1 MTEETTDWNS
11 EPAGMMK
18 VYQGQN
24 YDLGQSISDLVDNGI
39 DEGADTIE
47 IIINPG
53 EKEEDLFIAIFDN
66 GSGIADEQF
75 DDIMKLG
82 HSTKTDASK
91 LGVFGVGLKLSS
103 LAQANEVTIQSRT
116 KGNTPSLRRISAPYV
131 LKRNE
136 NKLMKYPVTNSDGN
150 NSAAYEF
157 CRRKML
163 EDEKWATFVLLEDIH
178 AVDQFVAVNENYKTS
193 LSKELERIIIHLGLT
208 FHRILEK
215 SDVKIEIGTGGRGK
229 KVIQPLHPGMPNET
243 DLDFGTVSSGTQTI
257 AYDYKDVTL
266 NVKVEYIILPH
277 TKTLQKKAS
286 KKINQGYKRANDM
299 QGLYIYRN
307 DRLIQYGNWQGMF
320 GDVNRNDE
328 HAKLGKIFVD
338 IPSDHIKLF
347 GLNPTKT
354 EVKLPK
360 EFLRR
365 LLEDSKRE
373 RKWGPIEGGKEL
385 TFFDAFDKRYRKD
398 GNAFKKRLQQGG
410 GPEKITEKD
419 TATSVETPAD
429 PQARVRARKKK
440 LKPTKIITNISESG
454 NDVVLTFSGSEEQKQ
469 NFLEAIKEWRANE

>member
-1 MTEETTDWNS
+1 MNNSTVDWNS

-66 GSGIADEQF
+66 GSGISEDKF

-116 KGNTPSLRRISAPYV
+116 KGNAASLRRISAPHV
-131 LKRNE
+131 LNKNE
-136 NKLMKYPVTNSDGN
+136 NKLMKYPVVDSGGN
-150 NSAAYEF
+150 YSAAYEF
-157 CRRKML
+157 CHQKML
-163 EDEKWATFVLLEDIH
+163 EEEWATFVLLENIH
-178 AVDQFVAVNENYKTS
+178 AADQFVAVNENYKTS

-208 FHRILEK
+208 FHRILER
-215 SDVKIEIGTGGRGK
+215 SDVKIEIGTGGRAK
-229 KVIQPLHPGMPNET
+229 KTITPLHPGMPDET

-257 AYDYKDVTL
+257 AYDYKDEVL
-266 NVKVEYIILPH
+266 NVKVEYVILPH
-277 TKTLQKKAS
+277 TKTIQNKVS
-286 KKINQGYKRANDM
+286 KKINHGYKRANDM

-365 LLEDSKRE
+365 LLEDSKRG
-373 RKWGPIEGGKEL
+373 RKWGPIESGKEL
-385 TFFDAFDKRYRKD
+385 TFFEAFDKRYRKD
-398 GNAFKKRLQQGG
+398 GNAFKKRLEQGAG
-410 GPEKITEKD
+410 LEKGTEKD
-419 TATSVETPAD
+419 TKIDVGAATD
-429 PQARVRARKKK
+429 PKARVRARKKK
-440 LKPTKIITNISESG
+440 LKPKKIITNISESG
-454 NDVVLTFSGSEEQKQ
+454 NDVVLTISGSLEEKQ